1 MGLRDL
7 YRELPPK
14 HTANQHSHVRRYTN
28 TGHEE
33 AEGHPLRKTTE
44 MTFAC
49 KKCRKAFRK
58 DLTDF
63 DEADSF
69 CPYCDNNFMI
79 PAETPETKQLDA
91 IAEGTHEIRL
101 PGSDEKILDSRMMRK
116 EDIPQDL
123 WDELD
128 NI

>member
-1 MGLRDL
+1 MC
-7 YRELPPK
+7 K
-14 HTANQHSHVRRYTN
+14 HITN
-28 TGHEE
+28 AQVAIRTQCCRKWYDCPQCHEE
-33 AEGHPLRKTTE
+33 AEDHGLRKTTE

-69 CPYCDNNFMI
+69 CPHCDNNFMI

-91 IAEGTHEIRL
+91 IADGTHEIKL
-101 PGSDEKILDSRMMRK
+101 PGQDGKILDSRMMRK

-128 NI
+128 SI

>member
-1 MGLRDL
+1 M
-7 YRELPPK
+7 
-14 HTANQHSHVRRYTN
+14 TAN

-33 AEGHPLRKTTE
+33 AEDHPLRKTTE

-101 PGSDEKILDSRMMRK
+101 PGSGDKILDSRMMRK

>member
-1 MGLRDL
+1 MTLQFII
-7 YRELPPK
+7 EP
-14 HTANQHSHVRRYTN
+14 TN
-28 TGHEE
+28 LGHEE
-33 AEGHPLRKTTE
+33 SEDHKLRKTTE

-91 IAEGTHEIRL
+91 IADGTHEIKL
-101 PGSDEKILDSRMMRK
+101 PGQSGEAVLDSRMMRK